1 MSEEERKVQSLLAE
15 FRLLESRL
23 NEVNSQREILTR
35 AFLDAR
41 AGVATLKGLDTSS
54 TSEVLIPLGG
64 GVFVNGKAPPVEK
77 LLVAIGADVVVEK
90 SLDEALKYLEERV
103 KGMENAVVGLDAQRN
118 DINNKIIE
126 KRETINNI
134 MAKQQG

>member
-15 FRLLESRL
+15 FRLLENRM
-23 NEVNSQREILTR
+23 NEANSQREILTR

-41 AGVATLKGLDTSS
+41 AGVVTLKELGTSS

-64 GVFVNGKAPPVEK
+64 GVFVNGKTPPVDK

-90 SLDEALKYLEERV
+90 SIDEALKYLEERV

-126 KRETINNI
+126 KRESINNI

>member
-15 FRLLESRL
+15 FRLLENRM
-23 NEVNSQREILTR
+23 NEANSQREILTR

-41 AGVATLKGLDTSS
+41 AGVVTLKELDTSS

-64 GVFVNGKAPPVEK
+64 GVFVNGKTPPVDK

-90 SLDEALKYLEERV
+90 SIDEALKYLEERV

-126 KRETINNI
+126 KRESINNI

>member
-15 FRLLESRL
+15 FRLLESRM
-23 NEVNSQREILTR
+23 NEANSQREILTR

-41 AGVATLKGLDTSS
+41 AGVVTLRGLDTSS

-64 GVFVNGKAPPVEK
+64 GVFVNGKTPPVDK
-77 LLVAIGADVVVEK
+77 ILVAIGADVVVEK
-90 SLDEALKYLEERV
+90 GIDEALKYLEERV

-126 KRETINNI
+126 KREAINNI

>member
-15 FRLLESRL
+15 FRLLESRM

-41 AGVATLKGLDTSS
+41 AGVVTLKELGTSS

-64 GVFVNGKAPPVEK
+64 GVFVNGKTPPVDK
-77 LLVAIGADVVVEK
+77 ILVAIGADVVVEK
-90 SLDEALKYLEERV
+90 SIDEALKYLEERV
-103 KGMENAVVGLDAQRN
+103 KGMENAVIGLDAQRN

-126 KRETINNI
+126 KRESINNI

>member
-15 FRLLESRL
+15 FRLLESRM
-23 NEVNSQREILTR
+23 NEANSQREILTR

-41 AGVATLKGLDTSS
+41 AGVVTLKELDTSS

-64 GVFVNGKAPPVEK
+64 GVFVNGTTPPVDK

-90 SLDEALKYLEERV
+90 SIDEALKYLEERV

-126 KRETINNI
+126 KREAINNI